1 MYINR
6 PSILLVAFIL
16 ALTQST
22 TSHPIRTSK
31 WVKIE
36 QFEDPNDRGI
46 WKVFEKE
53 GYHDQLPDPPHVKH
67 NGVSTCTE
75 SYIFDSATYLYQPT
89 EPSMAHQPKQQTNR
103 ARNTKR
109 SL

>member
-1 MYINR
+1 MHINR
-6 PSILLVAFIL
+6 PSILILAFVL
-16 ALTQST
+16 ALTQPT
-22 TSHPIRTSK
+22 ISHPIRTSK

-53 GYHDQLPDPPHVKH
+53 GYHDQLPDPPHVKY

-75 SYIFDSATYLYQPT
+75 SYIVDSATYLYRLI
-89 EPSMAHQPKQQTNR
+89 EPSMAHPPKQQRDR